1 MSIFPL
7 KYERKKKKACTSKYN
22 KQFTME
28 KHTVEN
34 FLLLLYNLF
43 QKHINDEEKFSAIYK
58 ALLQACSN
66 SNKEG

>member
-1 MSIFPL
+1 
-7 KYERKKKKACTSKYN
+7 
-22 KQFTME
+22 ME